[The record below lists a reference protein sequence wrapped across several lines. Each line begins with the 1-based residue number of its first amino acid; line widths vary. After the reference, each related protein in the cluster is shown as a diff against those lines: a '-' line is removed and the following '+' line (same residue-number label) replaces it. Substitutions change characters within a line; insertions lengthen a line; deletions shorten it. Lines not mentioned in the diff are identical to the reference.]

1 MTDRSIDGPP
11 PEFGIKALT
20 MVVAPA
26 SDHAGGLDLQ
36 GLTDHLSREIGLPI
50 DLIRC
55 ENYGEAI
62 EALASGAAAL
72 GWLGPHAYVKA
83 ARDGHVEPFAVGMPA
98 GGASPNYQ
106 SLFVVRDDSK
116 ITTLAEVR
124 NHRIAVGDPHS
135 TSGYIVPRREL
146 ADIGIRIESE
156 SDFAEIIQA
165 SNHDDALRMVVDG
178 AVDLAPV
185 SSVNFD
191 ENLRSGIIK
200 PGRLRVIHRSPDIPG
215 APLVYAAALAPDL
228 KRRIKDTVLR
238 AHEHMEIGG
247 YGGALERYVD
257 PAEARAKLLAA
268 YIRPQWTW
276 RTYLA
281 IGALIGVI
289 WLVAVDLEVDPM
301 ALMQSAGSY
310 FADIIGRMMPPDFSD
325 LPALL
330 LAMLET
336 VEIALL
342 GTVLAISLSIPVAL
356 CAARNTAPNYAVYLV
371 ARVITVFF
379 RAIPEFILA
388 MILVIAIG
396 FGAMPGVLALGFHT
410 MGFLAKFYADAAEDV
425 DFGPIDALNSMGA
438 PRMQVVAFAIVPQ
451 IVAPFIGYNLYIL
464 DRNIRMATMLGIVG
478 AGGIG
483 YELQAAFRMFEY
495 QRVSAIIILIF
506 ATIFVIDMISSRIRA
521 RFQ

>member
-1 MTDRSIDGPP
+1 MTDPGKDRAPP
-11 PEFGIKALT
+11 GVEALT

-36 GLTDHLSREIGLPI
+36 SLMDHLSHEIGLPI
-50 DLIRC
+50 KLVRC
-55 ENYGEAI
+55 KNYGEAI

-72 GWLGPHAYVKA
+72 GWLGPQAYVEA
-83 ARDGHVEPFAVGMPA
+83 AREGHVEPFAVGMPA

-106 SLFVVRDDSK
+106 SLFVVRQDSA

-135 TSGYIVPRREL
+135 TSGYNVPRREL

-156 SDFAEIIQA
+156 SDFSEIIRA
-165 SNHDDALRMVVDG
+165 GNHDEALRLIIDGVVD
-178 AVDLAPV
+178 VAPV
-185 SSVNFD
+185 SSVNYH
-191 ENLRSGIIK
+191 ENIRSGVI
-200 PGRLRVIHRSPDIPG
+200 GAGQLRIIHRSPDIPG
-215 APLVYAAALAPDL
+215 APLVYAAALAPAL
-228 KRRIKDTVLR
+228 KRRIKETVLH

-247 YGGALERYVD
+247 YGGLLERYVD
-257 PAEARAKLLAA
+257 PAEARLRLLEA
-268 YIRPQWTW
+268 YIRPQWSW

-281 IGALIGVI
+281 IGSLIGVI
-289 WLVAVDLEVDPM
+289 WLVGIDLEVDPL
-301 ALMQSAGSY
+301 ALMQSAGNY
-310 FADIIGRMMPPDFSD
+310 FADIIGRMMPPDFSG
-325 LPALL
+325 LPDLL

-342 GTVLAISLSIPVAL
+342 GTFLAISLSIPVAL
-356 CAARNTAPNYAVYLV
+356 CAARNIAPNYPIYLL
-371 ARVITVFF
+371 ARLITVFF

-425 DFGPIDALNSMGA
+425 DFGPIDALASMGA
-438 PRMQVVAFAIVPQ
+438 PRIQVVAFAIVPQ

-495 QRVSAIIILIF
+495 QRVSAIILLIF
-506 ATIFVIDMISSRIRA
+506 ATIFVIDMISSRIRSKF
-521 RFQ
+521 R

>member
-1 MTDRSIDGPP
+1 MMDITEDGSPP
-11 PEFGIKALT
+11 PSGIGALT

-26 SDHAGGLDLQ
+26 SDHIGGLDLQ
-36 GLTDHLSREIGLPI
+36 SLMDYVSREIGMPI
-50 DLIRC
+50 NLVRC

-62 EALASGAAAL
+62 AALASGAAAL
-72 GWLGPHAYVKA
+72 GWLGPQAYVEA
-83 ARDGHVEPFAVGMPA
+83 AREGRVEPFAVGVPL
-98 GGASPNYQ
+98 GGGSPNYQ
-106 SLFVVRDDSK
+106 SLFVVRDDSA

-124 NHRIAVGDPHS
+124 GRRIAVGDPHS
-135 TSGYIVPRREL
+135 TSGYNVPRREL
-146 ADIGIRIESE
+146 ADIGIRIDSG
-156 SDFAEIIQA
+156 SDFIKIVQA
-165 SNHDDALRMVVDG
+165 SNHDEALRMVIDGVVD
-178 AVDLAPV
+178 VAPV
-185 SSVNFD
+185 SSVNYY
-191 ENLRSGIIK
+191 ENVRTGAIQRGQLRIIHK
-200 PGRLRVIHRSPDIPG
+200 SPDIPG
-215 APLVYAAALAPDL
+215 APLVYAASLAPAL
-228 KRRIKDTVLR
+228 KRRIKDIVLG

-257 PAEARAKLLAA
+257 PAEARLKLLEA

-276 RTYLA
+276 KTYLS
-281 IGALIGVI
+281 IFSLLGVI
-289 WLVAVDLEVDPM
+289 WLVSFDLEVDPL
-301 ALMQSAGSY
+301 ALMTSAGNY
-310 FADIIGRMMPPDFSD
+310 FADVIGRMMPPDFTD
-325 LPALL
+325 LPNLL

-342 GTVLAISLSIPVAL
+342 GTVLAISISIPVAL
-356 CAARNTAPNYAVYLV
+356 SAARNTAPNYAIYLV
-371 ARVITVFF
+371 ARLVTVFF

-425 DFGPIDALNSMGA
+425 DSGPVDALNSMGA

-451 IVAPFIGYNLYIL
+451 IIAPFIGYNLYIL

-506 ATIFVIDMISSRIRA
+506 VTIFAIDMISSRIRA
-521 RFQ
+521 KFH